1 MKKVSYKVSLGGIIA
16 ALCLMLMFMTA
27 VFPLL
32 SMTMP
37 LFAGMLITVVAV
49 EVNCSWAF
57 VTYAVVAV
65 LAFFVTPDKT
75 AWLLFTF
82 IFGYYPVAKLYF
94 EKIKI
99 KLLDWLCRLVVFNAS
114 VIVIAYLLMS
124 IFGTVELF
132 EETLEFF
139 DEWGLSHEWIIP
151 ALFVVGNLIFLFY
164 DYTLTLV
171 TACYI
176 KWFRPTFLRKF
187 K

>member
-16 ALCLMLMFMTA
+16 ALCLVLMFLTA

-32 SMTMP
+32 NMTLP

-49 EVNCSWAF
+49 EVSCSWSF
-57 VTYAVVAV
+57 VTYAVVAI
-65 LAFFVTPDKT
+65 LAFFVTPDKS

-82 IFGYYPVAKLYF
+82 LFGIYPVEKLYF

-99 KLLDWLCRLVVFNAS
+99 KLLDILCRLAAFNVS
-114 VIVIAYLLMS
+114 VTVIAYLLMTL
-124 IFGTVELF
+124 FGSVELF
-132 EETLEFF
+132 EETLEMF
-139 DEWGLSHEWIIP
+139 DELNLSREWIIP
-151 ALFVVGNLIFLFY
+151 AMYIVGNLIFLLY